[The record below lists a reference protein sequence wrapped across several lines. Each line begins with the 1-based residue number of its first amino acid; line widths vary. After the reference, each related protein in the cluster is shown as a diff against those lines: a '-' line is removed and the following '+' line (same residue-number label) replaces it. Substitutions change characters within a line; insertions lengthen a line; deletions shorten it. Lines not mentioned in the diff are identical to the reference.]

1 MIKFYVIYRL
11 KAVAS
16 ENFQPLF
23 QKSSLKMHFPP
34 EKCKKIKILYV
45 QLRFWKKTRQHD
57 FDLFTF
63 KVKL

>member
-1 MIKFYVIYRL
+1 MIKVYVTYRL

-16 ENFQPLF
+16 ENCQPLF

-34 EKCKKIKILYV
+34 EKCKKIKILYIN
-45 QLRFWKKTRQHD
+45 FDFGKTRQND
-57 FDLFTF
+57 FDFFTF

>member
-11 KAVAS
+11 KAIAS

-34 EKCKKIKILYV
+34 EKCKKNQNTVCSTSILE
-45 QLRFWKKTRQHD
+45 
-57 FDLFTF
+57 
-63 KVKL
+63 KLDKMILIYLLLK